1 MHSFFD
7 PSSPQAR
14 AVAHLWWWMVGVG
27 GVIWLGVSGF
37 AVYAAFS
44 RRGRREADDLLHVDP
59 ETHHR
64 LERVV
69 TGAGFAT
76 VLILLGF
83 LVYDF
88 SVGRALAQHPS
99 RGMTIDVTGHQW
111 WWEIQYENPDPSR
124 QLVTANEIHVPVGE
138 PVQFKLRARDVI
150 HSFWAPN
157 LNGKRD
163 LVPGYMS
170 SIWFTADTAGVYRG
184 QCAEFCGLQHAK
196 MAFYVIAEPRPKFEA
211 WLAAASQSHQTPTD
225 STLLYGQRVFLSS
238 GCAVCHTI
246 SGTQAQATVGPNLS
260 HLKSRATL
268 AAGTLPNTRENLM
281 GWITNPQ
288 AIKPGVLMPAIPLK
302 PDQLTA
308 LVAYL
313 ETLK

>member
-7 PSSPQAR
+7 PTSPQAR
-14 AVAHLWWWMVGVG
+14 AVSHLWWWMLSVG
-27 GVIWLGVSGF
+27 GAVWLGVA
-37 AVYAAFS
+37 AVAIYAAFA
-44 RRGRREADDLLHVDP
+44 RHGRRESDDLHHVTP
-59 ETHHR
+59 KTHRR

-69 TGAGFAT
+69 TGAGVVT
-76 VLILLGF
+76 VIILLGF
-83 LVYDF
+83 LIVDF
-88 SVGRALAQHPS
+88 SVGRALAQHPQ
-99 RGMTIDVTGHQW
+99 RGLTIDVIGHQW
-111 WWEIQYENPDPSR
+111 WWEVLYENPDPSR
-124 QLVTANEIHVPVGE
+124 QLITANEIHVPVGE
-138 PVQFKLRARDVI
+138 PVQLKLRARDVI

-163 LVPGYMS
+163 LIPGYMS
-170 SIWFTADTAGVYRG
+170 TMWFTADTPGVYRG

-196 MAFYVIAEPRPKFEA
+196 MAFYVVADPRPRFDA
-211 WLAAASQSHQTPTD
+211 WLAAASQSPQPPTD
-225 STLLYGQRVFLSS
+225 STLVYGQRVFMST

-260 HLKSRATL
+260 HLKSRATI
-268 AAGTLPNTRENLM
+268 ASGTLANTSANLM
-281 GWITNPQ
+281 GWIVNPQ